1 MARLAGVS
9 ELRTDQLSLRHW
21 RESDLDP
28 WAALNADP
36 AVREHFSTVETREQ
50 SAASMSRIAATLDE
64 RGWGLRALEVRDTG
78 EFIGFTGLN
87 PVHGLPF
94 DGVEVGWRLARA
106 AWGHGYATEAAGTA
120 LGYAFDVLKLPEVV
134 SFTSTTNVRSQTV
147 MRRIGMTHDPADDFD
162 HPRVPPGP
170 LRRHVLYRIR
180 RPAR

>member
-1 MARLAGVS
+1 MS
-9 ELRTDQLSLRHW
+9 ELRTDRLLLRHW
-21 RESDLDP
+21 QESDLDP

-36 AVREHFSTVETREQ
+36 TVREHFPTVETREQ
-50 SAASMSRIAATLDE
+50 SAESMALIAAALTE
-64 RGWGLRALEVRDTG
+64 RGWGLWALEVRDTG

-94 DGVEVGWRLARA
+94 EGVEVGWRLARA
-106 AWGHGYATEAAGTA
+106 AWGHGHATEAARAA
-120 LGYAFDVLKLPEVV
+120 LGYAFDVLELPAVM
-134 SFTSTTNVRSQTV
+134 SFTSTTNVRSRAV

-180 RPAR
+180 RPVR